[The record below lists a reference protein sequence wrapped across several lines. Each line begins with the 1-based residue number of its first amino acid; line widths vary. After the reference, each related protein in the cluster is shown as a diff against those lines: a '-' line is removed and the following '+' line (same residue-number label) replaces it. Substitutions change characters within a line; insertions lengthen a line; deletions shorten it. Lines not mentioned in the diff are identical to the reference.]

1 MKVFIVL
8 AVSIASMAGSG
19 YATKAATDKKKTVDK
34 RSPWQLGSY
43 YSGFGDS
50 LARSDDAHGHGAS
63 SSFSEQHFGGG
74 AGGWHQEYQPQAQH
88 WGQSG
93 ASEHEPKSL
102 GHPVHEW
109 HSEPAPQAHHFDEHV
124 QQQPQFHYGGSS
136 FQQPKV
142 EQSYGWHHQN
152 LRDEDSKDWGLQHQQ
167 PAQLHQSG
175 GGSSGEWHQDESK
188 DKDAG
193 HGDWA
198 PLSSG
203 SSDLHKEHSAQSVA
217 TESKEHHHQEWSPVE
232 AKTEEHHDGH
242 HHTKIIKVPYP
253 VHIEKPYPVYI
264 EKPFIVEKPVPL
276 KLYIKKKS
284 HH

>member
-19 YATKAATDKKKTVDK
+19 YAAQATADKKKTVDK
-34 RSPWQLGSY
+34 RSPWQFGSY

-50 LARSDDAHGHGAS
+50 LARSDDVHAHGAGAL
-63 SSFSEQHFGGG
+63 SEQQFG
-74 AGGWHQEYQPQAQH
+74 GGWHQEYQPQQQH
-88 WGQSG
+88 WSQAGVSG
-93 ASEHEPKSL
+93 HESKSL

-109 HSEPAPQAHHFDEHV
+109 QAERAPQVHFDEHA
-124 QQQPQFHYGGSS
+124 QQPQFHYGGS

-142 EQSYGWHHQN
+142 EQSFGWHHQN
-152 LRDEDSKDWGLQHQQ
+152 LHDEDTKDWASQHQQ
-167 PAQLHQSG
+167 LQLHQA
-175 GGSSGEWHQDESK
+175 GGSSQEWHNDDSK
-188 DKDAG
+188 EKDAG

-198 PLSSG
+198 PVSGG
-203 SSDLHKEHSAQSVA
+203 SSDLLKEHSAQSHT
-217 TESKEHHHQEWSPVE
+217 TEAKEHHHQEWAPIES
-232 AKTEEHHDGH
+232 KTEEHHDGH

-276 KLYIKKKS
+276 KLYIKKK
-284 HH
+284 HHH